1 MAKRVWTTALLGCAA
16 LALAS
21 CNASKNESISGG
33 ALDAAEKASE
43 TLLKTGGDGDDW
55 GAIGY
60 SYDEQRFS
68 PLTDINDKNVG
79 ELGIAWTAD
88 LDDARGQEATPVVVD
103 GVMYVTH
110 AWSKVS
116 AWDAAT
122 GKSLWK
128 FDPEVPGERAVSA
141 CCDVV
146 NRGVA
151 VWGDKLFVGALDG
164 RLIALDKKTGKELW
178 STQTFD
184 TSKPYT
190 SPARRAS

>member
-1 MAKRVWTTALLGCAA
+1 MAKRVFTAALLGCAA

-21 CNASKNESISGG
+21 CNASKNDSVSGG
-33 ALDAAEKASE
+33 GSIDDAEKASE
-43 TLLKTGGDGDDW
+43 TLLKTGGNGDNW

-68 PLTDINDKNVG
+68 PLTDINDENVG

-128 FDPEVPGERAVSA
+128 FDPKVPGERAVSA
-141 CCDVV
+141 CCD
-146 NRGVA
+146 
-151 VWGDKLFVGALDG
+151 
-164 RLIALDKKTGKELW
+164 
-178 STQTFD
+178 
-184 TSKPYT
+184 
-190 SPARRAS
+190 ARRPCRPTPQRRG

>member
-1 MAKRVWTTALLGCAA
+1 MAKRGFTTALLGCAA

-21 CNASKNESISGG
+21 CNASKNDSITG
-33 ALDAAEKASE
+33 AGSLDDAEKASE
-43 TLLKTGGDGDDW
+43 TLLKTGGNGNDW

-68 PLTDINDKNVG
+68 PLTDISDKNVG
-79 ELGIAWTAD
+79 TLGIAWTAD

-122 GKSLWK
+122 GKPLWK
-128 FDPEVPGERAVSA
+128 FDP
-141 CCDVV
+141 C
-146 NRGVA
+146 
-151 VWGDKLFVGALDG
+151 LL
-164 RLIALDKKTGKELW
+164 
-178 STQTFD
+178 
-184 TSKPYT
+184 YT
-190 SPARRAS
+190 SPSPRD